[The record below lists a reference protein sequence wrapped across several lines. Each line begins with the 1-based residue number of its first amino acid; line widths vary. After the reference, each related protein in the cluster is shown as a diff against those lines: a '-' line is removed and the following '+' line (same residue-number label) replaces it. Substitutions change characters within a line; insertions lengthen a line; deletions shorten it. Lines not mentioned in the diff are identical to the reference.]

1 MAEEGVLRERKQNM
15 YNVAYREATK
25 QEHEVVMAY
34 GKRLHRLV
42 VAVVIG
48 CVIVLALSVCGIV
61 FFATNRPKDWVY
73 VVVMLGIWCLFLLFC
88 ILKEKDYKYKAIVA
102 REYKVGEAT
111 AVSKER
117 IHYHRS
123 LEHYVVF
130 RNPDGSE
137 DRYLIEKWIYDRVY
151 VGADCRIVKFDRQGQ
166 RGLAFNPSV
175 VVLK

>member
-15 YNVAYREATK
+15 YNAMYREATK

-42 VAVVIG
+42 AGVVVG
-48 CVIVLALSVCGIV
+48 CVIVLALSVAAMV
-61 FFATNRPKDWVY
+61 FVATTRPNGWKAAL
-73 VVVMLGIWCLFLLFC
+73 VMLGIWCLFLLFC

-117 IHYHRS
+117 IHHRRS

-137 DRYLIEKWIYDRVY
+137 DRYLIEKWTYKKIRE
-151 VGADCRIVKFDRQGQ
+151 GENCLIVKFNREGQ

>member
-15 YNVAYREATK
+15 YNAMYREATK

-42 VAVVIG
+42 AGVVVG
-48 CVIVLALSVCGIV
+48 CVSVLALSVAAMV
-61 FFATNRPKDWVY
+61 FVATTRPNGWKAAL
-73 VVVMLGIWCLFLLFC
+73 VMLGIWCLFLLFC

-117 IHYHRS
+117 IHHRRS
-123 LEHYVVF
+123 LENYVVF

-151 VGADCRIVKFDRQGQ
+151 VGADCRIIKFDRQGQ